1 MKWRF
6 VGAAVDLIRFAVG
19 LFVLDEPVDLGEK
32 NYHMKMLRYPC
43 LMSK

>member
-6 VGAAVDLIRFAVG
+6 VGAAVNLMRFAVG
-19 LFVLDEPVDLGEK
+19 LFVLGEAVDLGE
-32 NYHMKMLRYPC
+32 NDYHMKMLRYPC